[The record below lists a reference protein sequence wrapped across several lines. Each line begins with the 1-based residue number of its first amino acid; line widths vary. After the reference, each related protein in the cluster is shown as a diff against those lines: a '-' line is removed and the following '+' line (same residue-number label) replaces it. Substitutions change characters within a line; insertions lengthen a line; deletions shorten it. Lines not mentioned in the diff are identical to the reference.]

1 MDSATSQS
9 KGHQVGER
17 SDWGLGHHPGQ
28 GVHHLWVELH
38 FHPLQTHLQVRDVL
52 AEENTENLRQLV
64 LNQVALPVD
73 LAVEPVLCFH
83 TREVP
88 LVSRL
93 LKKEVEK
100 SVGRGKGK
108 PPGLG

>member
-17 SDWGLGHHPGQ
+17 PDWGLVHHPGQ
-28 GVHHLWVELH
+28 GVDHFWVELH
-38 FHPLQTHLQVRDVL
+38 FHPLQTHLQIRDVL
-52 AEENTENLRQLV
+52 AEENTEDLRQLV
-64 LNQVALPVD
+64 LNQVALPVE

-93 LKKEVEK
+93 LKKDLEK
-100 SVGRGKGK
+100 SVGRGKEK
-108 PPGLG
+108 QPGLE

>member
-1 MDSATSQS
+1 MDGATSQS
-9 KGHQVGER
+9 KGHQVGKR

-28 GVHHLWVELH
+28 GVHNLWVELH

-52 AEENTENLRQLV
+52 AEENTEDLRQLV
-64 LNQVALPVD
+64 LHQVALPVD

-93 LKKEVEK
+93 LKKDVDK
-100 SVGRGKGK
+100 SVGRGNKK